1 MTRSRRPSTPAAP
14 APAAPSREAG
24 GITME
29 DVASRAGVSKI
40 TVSRAL
46 RESPLVTPE
55 TRARIKALATEMGY
69 RMNHQARNLRLQRSH
84 TIAVVLEMQPDAD
97 RPMSEP
103 FPLLLLGGIT
113 QELTTRGYN
122 VLLTAMQSVATGFA
136 LPADGVILLGQGA
149 HDAALHAVA
158 RCGLPF
164 VVWGA
169 APAAAAEGEP
179 IVFVGSDNHHGGA
192 CVAEHFLAQGR
203 HELLF
208 LGDTSHAEIHERRAG
223 FVRRLQKAG
232 LKAQTLVPGAF
243 TFGAG
248 FAAVQAHLRRSRT
261 RPDAVFAASD
271 LLAMGAVRALSD
283 AGLKV
288 PHDVS
293 VVGYDDSPTAQSFE
307 PPLSSVRQA
316 WRHGGVLLARK
327 VLELVEGRPAH
338 TEILPTE
345 LVVRAS

>member
-1 MTRSRRPSTPAAP
+1 
-14 APAAPSREAG
+14 
-24 GITME
+24 ME
-29 DVASRAGVSKI
+29 DVAGRAGVSKI

-46 RESPLVTPE
+46 RDSALVTPE
-55 TRARIKALATEMGY
+55 TRARIRQLADEMGY

-122 VLLTAMQSVATGFA
+122 VLLTSMQSVSTGFA

-169 APAAAAEGEP
+169 EPSPAPATVPADRP
-179 IVFVGSDNHHGGA
+179 LVFVGSDNHHGGA
-192 CVAEHFLAQGR
+192 CVAEHFLGLGR
-203 HELLF
+203 QELLF
-208 LGDTSHAEIHERRAG
+208 LGDVSHAEVHERRAG
-223 FVRRLQKAG
+223 FLRRLQKAG

-248 FAAVQAHLRRSRT
+248 FAAVQAHLRRCRVM
-261 RPDAVFAASD
+261 PDALFAASD
-271 LLAMGAVRALSD
+271 YLAMGAVRAFSD
-283 AGLKV
+283 AGLQV
-288 PHDVS
+288 PHQVS
-293 VVGYDDSPTAQSFE
+293 VVGYDDSPTAQTFE
-307 PPLSSVRQA
+307 PPLSSVHQD

-327 VLELVEGRPAH
+327 VLELAEGRPAH
-338 TEILPTE
+338 SEILPTQ